1 MSVLDD
7 PNQAWRHCLSR
18 WRALV
23 AGAERARRAAPTPES
38 FEAWFMRPALLN
50 DRLVEWDRV
59 EQARYRAM
67 LPQMLLGSARKLP
80 PGA

>member
-1 MSVLDD
+1 
-7 PNQAWRHCLSR
+7 
-18 WRALV
+18 
-23 AGAERARRAAPTPES
+23 
-38 FEAWFMRPALLN
+38 MRPALLN